1 MRLRGTRAGLLLGL
15 AAVTILSQFFRSSI
29 GVIAPELVRDLG
41 LSPQTLGLAGGVF
54 FLALGC
60 AQIPVGMSF
69 DRFGPRLTVVAVS
82 VFAVFG
88 TLWTAMAD
96 SAAHLIA
103 GRFLVGFGCG
113 ASFMSCVVLLIRWF
127 PPDRIGTMY
136 GRIFAVSQIGNF
148 LAATPMAWMS
158 EAVGWRS
165 VYGASAV
172 LLLAVIGIFA
182 WAVRDHPPERP
193 APDRGSET
201 ASQMLRGFLEVLRLP
216 NYKKV
221 VAVHMVAYATLA
233 TVLGLWAGPY
243 LHDVHGL
250 DGVDRGNVLLAMTA
264 AQVAGM
270 LWLVPLER
278 RLNTRK
284 GVIIGGAV
292 VVIAILI
299 LLAVLAEPPLWLAI
313 VLLVALCGASTYSP
327 IIIAHA
333 ASLVPPALQGRGSA
347 MANIGQVTGSFLLPV
362 FTGAIAGLFEQTAQ
376 GYPPL
381 AYRWIFAF
389 IAAALATGVAV
400 YSRAEDLKPVAA

>member
-1 MRLRGTRAGLLLGL
+1 MSLRGTRAGLLLGL

-88 TLWTAMAD
+88 TVWTATAD

-172 LLLAVIGIFA
+172 VLLAVIGIFA

-193 APDRGSET
+193 APHRGSET
-201 ASQMLRGFLEVLRLP
+201 PSQMLRGFLEVLRLP

-292 VVIAILI
+292 CVIAILL

-313 VLLVALCGASTYSP
+313 ALLVALCGASTYSP

-333 ASLVPPALQGRGSA
+333 ASLVPPSLQGRGSA

-376 GYPPL
+376 GYPAL

-389 IAAALATGVAV
+389 IAAALATGVAI